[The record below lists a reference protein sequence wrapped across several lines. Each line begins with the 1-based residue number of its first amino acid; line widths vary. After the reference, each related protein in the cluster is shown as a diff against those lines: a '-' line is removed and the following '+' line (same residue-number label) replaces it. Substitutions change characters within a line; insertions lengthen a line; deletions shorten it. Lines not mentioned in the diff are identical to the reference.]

1 MNNAASPPQRSIAHC
16 ISFTYTAI
24 VRDAVNQTNV
34 CTIRRL
40 DSFCSAGDGSILKAN
55 RYNPSKQLL

>member
-1 MNNAASPPQRSIAHC
+1 MNNAASPPIRAIAYC
-16 ISFTYTAI
+16 IFLTYTEMI
-24 VRDAVNQTNV
+24 RDNMNHTNV

-40 DSFCSAGDGSILKAN
+40 DSYISANDGGILKNA